1 MLERLFQK
9 SSFCCLKWSFFGGKS
24 SFWIQTVLLKPELP
38 ADIYLTSKQR
48 LYKTQNFV
56 KTTFNDMQFNHI
68 FTAKTKHCEIDLVMA
83 MERVKKCFHGTYMK
97 AYFCI
102 SNEYQMQKF
111 QPKNQ
116 TLKKLII
123 C

>member
-1 MLERLFQK
+1 MPDEPNARKIVSKIEFLLSEME
-9 SSFCCLKWSFFGGKS
+9 FFGGNS

-38 ADIYLTSKQR
+38 ADIDLSSKQR

-83 MERVKKCFHGTYMK
+83 IERVKKCFHGT
-97 AYFCI
+97 
-102 SNEYQMQKF
+102 
-111 QPKNQ
+111 
-116 TLKKLII
+116 
-123 C
+123 